1 MCVTCSTFFSDE
13 KLTLP
18 KTPYI
23 DSELQIDGYYYHVNN
38 NLTTIYFLYRD
49 GIILYAYS
57 YRDKNLDEIEREM
70 LNNDMYNGN
79 RNNKGDKTRWGV
91 FLVEN
96 NNIQFERWDA
106 GTGGGL
112 PTVKNVGYIENDTTF
127 HITRIHRSDTPKAYS
142 GDWVYHFRQF
152 SPKPDSTN
160 VFIK

>member
-1 MCVTCSTFFSDE
+1 MCISCSTLYSDE

-18 KTPYI
+18 KTPFI
-23 DSELQIDGYYYHVNN
+23 GNELRIDGYYYHVNN

-49 GIILYAYS
+49 GILLYVYS
-57 YRDKNLDEIEREM
+57 HRDKSLDEIEMEM
-70 LNNDMYNGN
+70 LNNDMYNAN

-91 FLVEN
+91 FLIED

-112 PTVKNVGYIENDTTF
+112 PTVKNSGYIENDTTF
-127 HITRIHRSDTPKAYS
+127 RITRIYRSDTKNEIS
-142 GDWVYHFRQF
+142 GDWVYHFKQF